1 MITFPGARRP
11 DRTWQVD
18 SSGLQL
24 AAYQWGEDSDPVLFL
39 AHGGFDFAGTL
50 DGFAPRLAEGGWRVI
65 SWDQR
70 GHGDSQHA
78 PLYNWEADTRDAVE
92 VLKSVCSGP
101 VPVVGHSKGGGLMM
115 ALADVRPDLVTA
127 LVNLDGLPSKRTM
140 PDVADRDRTRLMSAD
155 LAQRLDY
162 RRVAH
167 EAIRKPGTAEEL
179 ADRRARMN
187 PRLSPEWLRYLVSVG
202 AREHEDGWRW
212 KLDPTMRFGGFGPYR
227 PEWSLFRLV
236 GLSVPFLAVL
246 GGVQEEMG
254 WGTERS
260 DVEGWLPPGGRL
272 EVMESLGHFV
282 HIEEPDLL
290 AEMTLEFVS

>member
-1 MITFPGARRP
+1 MTTYPGARRP
-11 DRTWQVD
+11 DRSWTVD
-18 SSGLQL
+18 SSGLAL
-24 AAYQWGEDSDPVLFL
+24 AAYQWGQDSDPPLLL

-50 DGFAPRLAEGGWRVI
+50 DGFAPRLAAGGWRVI

-70 GHGDSQHA
+70 GHGDSEHA
-78 PLYNWEADTRDAVE
+78 AMYNWEADTRDAVA
-92 VLKSVCSGP
+92 VLKSTTSAP

-167 EAIRKPGTAEEL
+167 ESIRKPGTPDEL
-179 ADRRARMN
+179 AKRRARMN
-187 PRLSPEWLRYLVSVG
+187 PRLDADWLRYLVSVG
-202 AREHEDGWRW
+202 AKEEADGWRW

-236 GLSVPFLAVL
+236 GLSIPFMAVL

-254 WGTERS
+254 WGTEKA
-260 DVEGWLPPGGRL
+260 DVEPWIPPGGQVH
-272 EVMESLGHFV
+272 VMEDLGHFV
-282 HIEEPDLL
+282 HIEKPDEIAGL
-290 AEMTLEFVS
+290 TLEFLS